1 MPEVIEI
8 TVYQFDEL
16 TKRAQAHA
24 RDWYREASSH
34 DEWWDYVYADFEAIC
49 ICLGIELKRV
59 PINRHKPTGACR
71 PCIWFSGFSQ
81 QGDGASFEGSWR
93 YEKGMCHAIRTYAP
107 TDTVLH
113 QIADQLQAAQKP
125 NFYQLV
131 ADISQSGNYYHEY
144 TMRIIIQ
151 RDAPANQEIFRDTEA
166 AVIEAMRALARW
178 LYRRLEA
185 EYEHVNSDEVV
196 AEMIVG
202 NDYTFTGDGA
212 RFGYRARSTE
222 ANRTGGKHD

>member
-8 TVYQFDEL
+8 TVYKFDEL
-16 TKRAQAHA
+16 TERAQGHA
-24 RDWYREASSH
+24 RDWYREASAH
-34 DEWWDYVYADFEAIC
+34 DEWWDYVYADFEAVC
-49 ICLGIELKRV
+49 SCLGIDIKRV
-59 PINRHKPTGACR
+59 PTRTQKSTGARR
-71 PCIWFSGFSQ
+71 PCIWFSGFSH

-93 YEKGMCHAIRTYAP
+93 YAKGMCKDIRTYAP
-107 TDTVLH
+107 TDIVLH

-131 ADISQSGNYYHEY
+131 ADISQFGNYYHEY
-144 TMRIIIQ
+144 TMRIAIE
-151 RDAPANQEIFRDTEA
+151 RDAPGYQDIAGDTEQ

-185 EYEHVNSDEVV
+185 EYEHVNSDEAV
-196 AEMIVG
+196 AEMIIG

-212 RFGYRARSTE
+212 QFG
-222 ANRTGGKHD
+222 